1 MPVIS
6 LFARIMMNDQFY
18 SAGLQP
24 TSLYNIEYTPKLI
37 TRKTTAYAN
46 TKRKIPD
53 PDGMTE
59 KIKINMYNKIII
71 NNFDVNISET
81 TEKTG
86 IFQGAYRSKIVNKAI
101 IYL

>member
-1 MPVIS
+1 
-6 LFARIMMNDQFY
+6 MMNDQFY

-46 TKRKIPD
+46 TKRKILD

-59 KIKINMYNKIII
+59 KIK
-71 NNFDVNISET
+71 
-81 TEKTG
+81 
-86 IFQGAYRSKIVNKAI
+86 
-101 IYL
+101 